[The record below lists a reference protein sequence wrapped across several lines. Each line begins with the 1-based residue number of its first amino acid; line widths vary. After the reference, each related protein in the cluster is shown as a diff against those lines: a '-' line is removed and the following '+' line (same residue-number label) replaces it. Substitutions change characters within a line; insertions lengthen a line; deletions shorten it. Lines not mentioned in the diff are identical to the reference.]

1 VSYAIAGYLAT
12 AVVLGGY
19 LAWIVV
25 RSREVAAQLL
35 AVQDGHVS
43 GERVGGDGPR
53 SDVPLGR
60 EGLAP

>member
-1 VSYAIAGYLAT
+1 MSYAIAGYLAT

-35 AVQDGHVS
+35 AVADADAKGGVS
-43 GERVGGDGPR
+43 GDG
-53 SDVPLGR
+53 VPLGR
-60 EGLAP
+60 AGVAP